1 MKKLL
6 KVARKRAGLKLFDVK
21 GGVAQLR
28 HVPGDCLV
36 QKVSGQKKCWKTGT
50 ACVPGD
56 CLVQKVLGPEE
67 MLEDGQYRRCSGQK
81 KCWKDGVSFERV
93 SVYAE
98 VPGDCLVQKVLGPE
112 ETGRRAVH
120 N

>member
-36 QKVSGQKKCWKTGT
+36 QKV
-50 ACVPGD
+50 
-56 CLVQKVLGPEE
+56 LGPEE
-67 MLEDGQYRRCSGQK
+67 MLEDGQYISLYPYISGE
-81 KCWKDGVSFERV
+81 WPDD
-93 SVYAE
+93 
-98 VPGDCLVQKVLGPE
+98 DCQLLEG
-112 ETGRRAVH
+112 
-120 N
+120 

>member
-36 QKVSGQKKCWKTGT
+36 QKV
-50 ACVPGD
+50 
-56 CLVQKVLGPEE
+56 LGPEE
-67 MLEDGQYRRCSGQK
+67 MLEDGQYITE
-81 KCWKDGVSFERV
+81 DGVVVRARECLCGSSGRERFRPFI
-93 SVYAE
+93 A
-98 VPGDCLVQKVLGPE
+98 
-112 ETGRRAVH
+112 TNRR
-120 N
+120 

>member
-36 QKVSGQKKCWKTGT
+36 QKV
-50 ACVPGD
+50 
-56 CLVQKVLGPEE
+56 LGPEE
-67 MLEDGQYRRCSGQK
+67 MLEDGQYITE
-81 KCWKDGVSFERV
+81 DGASFERV

-98 VPGDCLVQKVLGPE
+98 VPFMSLGLEPW
-112 ETGRRAVH
+112 GRARRPLSLYLGRMAGR
-120 N
+120 

>member
-36 QKVSGQKKCWKTGT
+36 QKV
-50 ACVPGD
+50 
-56 CLVQKVLGPEE
+56 LGPEE
-67 MLEDGQYRRCSGQK
+67 MLEDGQYITE
-81 KCWKDGVSFERV
+81 DGASFERV

-98 VPGDCLVQKVLGPE
+98 VLAESAFARSLFMRKFWP
-112 ETGRRAVH
+112 RALSPVH
-120 N
+120 CDQQALR

>member
-36 QKVSGQKKCWKTGT
+36 QKV
-50 ACVPGD
+50 
-56 CLVQKVLGPEE
+56 LGPEE
-67 MLEDGQYRRCSGQK
+67 MLEDGQYITEDGAVVRARECLCGSSGRERFRPFIATNRR
-81 KCWKDGVSFERV
+81 
-93 SVYAE
+93 
-98 VPGDCLVQKVLGPE
+98 
-112 ETGRRAVH
+112 
-120 N
+120 

>member
-36 QKVSGQKKCWKTGT
+36 QKV
-50 ACVPGD
+50 
-56 CLVQKVLGPEE
+56 LGPEE
-67 MLEDGQYRRCSGQK
+67 MLEDGQYITE
-81 KCWKDGVSFERV
+81 DGASFERV

-98 VPGDCLVQKVLGPE
+98 VLAESAFARSLRPTGAEINVPIGDAAFLLWAGILV
-112 ETGRRAVH
+112 
-120 N
+120 

>member
-36 QKVSGQKKCWKTGT
+36 QKV
-50 ACVPGD
+50 
-56 CLVQKVLGPEE
+56 LGPEE
-67 MLEDGQYRRCSGQK
+67 MLEDGQYITE
-81 KCWKDGVSFERV
+81 DGVSFLKFRGSSEGAHAQQDQVFMRKFW
-93 SVYAE
+93 
-98 VPGDCLVQKVLGPE
+98 P
-112 ETGRRAVH
+112 RALSPVH
-120 N
+120 CDQQALR

>member
-36 QKVSGQKKCWKTGT
+36 QKVSR
-50 ACVPGD
+50 A
-56 CLVQKVLGPEE
+56 
-67 MLEDGQYRRCSGQK
+67 RRN
-81 KCWKDGVSFERV
+81 
-93 SVYAE
+93 A
-98 VPGDCLVQKVLGPE
+98 
-112 ETGRRAVH
+112 GRRAVH

>member
-36 QKVSGQKKCWKTGT
+36 QKV
-50 ACVPGD
+50 
-56 CLVQKVLGPEE
+56 LGPEE
-67 MLEDGQYRRCSGQK
+67 MLEDGQYITE
-81 KCWKDGVSFERV
+81 DGASFERV

-98 VPGDCLVQKVLGPE
+98 VLLDHFTRWITSPAGTLGKACRPRSCLLFLP
-112 ETGRRAVH
+112 
-120 N
+120 

>member
-36 QKVSGQKKCWKTGT
+36 QKV
-50 ACVPGD
+50 
-56 CLVQKVLGPEE
+56 LGPEE
-67 MLEDGQYRRCSGQK
+67 MLEDGQYITE
-81 KCWKDGVSFERV
+81 DGASFERV

-98 VPGDCLVQKVLGPE
+98 VPGDCLVQKVLRAMRKFRG
-112 ETGRRAVH
+112 TALCRRCSGQKKRAVH

>member
-36 QKVSGQKKCWKTGT
+36 QKV
-50 ACVPGD
+50 
-56 CLVQKVLGPEE
+56 LGPEE
-67 MLEDGQYRRCSGQK
+67 MLEDGQYITE
-81 KCWKDGVSFERV
+81 DGVSFERV

-98 VPGDCLVQKVLGPE
+98 FRGTALCRRCSGQKKCWK
-112 ETGRRAVH
+112 TGST
-120 N
+120 

>member
-36 QKVSGQKKCWKTGT
+36 QKV
-50 ACVPGD
+50 
-56 CLVQKVLGPEE
+56 LGPEE
-67 MLEDGQYRRCSGQK
+67 MLEDGQYITE
-81 KCWKDGVSFERV
+81 DGVSFERV
-93 SVYAE
+93 SVYAFR
-98 VPGDCLVQKVLGPE
+98 GTALCRRCSGQKKCWK
-112 ETGRRAVH
+112 TGST
-120 N
+120 

>member
-36 QKVSGQKKCWKTGT
+36 QKV
-50 ACVPGD
+50 
-56 CLVQKVLGPEE
+56 LGPEE
-67 MLEDGQYRRCSGQK
+67 MLEDGQYITE
-81 KCWKDGVSFERV
+81 DGASFERV

-98 VPGDCLVQKVLGPE
+98 VLAESAFARSLRPTGAEINVPIGDAAFLLAADALHRSGPFTEVFFYILWAGILV
-112 ETGRRAVH
+112 
-120 N
+120 

>member
-36 QKVSGQKKCWKTGT
+36 QKV
-50 ACVPGD
+50 
-56 CLVQKVLGPEE
+56 LGPEE
-67 MLEDGQYRRCSGQK
+67 MLEDGQYITE
-81 KCWKDGVSFERV
+81 DGASFERV

-98 VPGDCLVQKVLGPE
+98 GGLPCAEGARARRNA
-112 ETGRRAVH
+112 GRRAVH

>member
-36 QKVSGQKKCWKTGT
+36 QKV
-50 ACVPGD
+50 
-56 CLVQKVLGPEE
+56 LGPEE
-67 MLEDGQYRRCSGQK
+67 MLEDGQYITE
-81 KCWKDGVSFERV
+81 DGASFERV

-98 VPGDCLVQKVLGPE
+98 VLVQKVLEKRFRPFIA
-112 ETGRRAVH
+112 TNRR
-120 N
+120 